1 MPDAR
6 QMYRPASFRGRRC
19 HCSGLICINEAYCVV
34 HAVAVVAVVA
44 VVVAAAVDYFEC
56 LDAST
61 RNNKLRMLF
70 GYLPFFRR
78 FSRFVSRHF

>member
-34 HAVAVVAVVA
+34 HAVAVVAG
-44 VVVAAAVDYFEC
+44 VVAAAADYFER